1 MNNDFKGLPIVGFP
15 PKAPLCCPLPEIT
28 TAPVLGRKAKLV
40 PEFFDTDML
49 VLTQTEGT
57 RAGGYV
63 KLLDEHLGGAIAK
76 AKEQAGFRGVR
87 GSSLLLDL
95 DKEGLNPARPRYIF
109 LVGLG
114 KYKDFALPVVCGM
127 TRMVLEKAAELLV
140 ERVSIPIGSNRLTQ
154 ESLNLIGTGSIIH
167 CRLEERYAQHGGI
180 GDLKELKILCTPQAR
195 KHLEEGLRCSTP
207 RCPICPDLRI
217 DRK

>member
-1 MNNDFKGLPIVGFP
+1 MNNDYKGLPIAGFP
-15 PKAPLCCPLPEIT
+15 QKAPPCCPLPTIT

-49 VLTQTEGT
+49 VLTQMEGT
-57 RAGGYV
+57 QAGGYF
-63 KLLDEHLGGAIAK
+63 KLLDEHLGEAISR
-76 AKEQAGFRGVR
+76 AKEKAGFHGAR
-87 GSSLLLDL
+87 GSSHLLDL
-95 DKEGLNPARPRYIF
+95 SKEGLNRDRPRYIF

-114 KYKDFALPVVCGM
+114 KSKDFTLPVVCGM

-140 ERVSIPIGSNRLTQ
+140 ERVSLPISSNRLTQ
-154 ESLNLIGTGSIIH
+154 QSLNLIGTGSIIN
-167 CRLEERYAQHGGI
+167 CRLEERYAQHGSI

-217 DRK
+217 DKR